1 MLASGQLKA
10 LLVCCA
16 APIGRDATCDRCA
29 PERAPTAQIL
39 RFYTASVFSGVQHI
53 DFQLQAV
60 PNQYS

>member
-39 RFYTASVFSGVQHI
+39 RFYTASVF
-53 DFQLQAV
+53 
-60 PNQYS
+60 